1 MGEFTNNFD
10 TPQNYW
16 VFKVS
21 DGHTFCCFL
30 LKHEFEFLKNTTA
43 PNLHAT
49 TMTGIWDKLTNKI
62 YDINM
67 FSLLHL
73 GASRFN
79 HNPKGIIAEHEIP
92 LIKDEGFT
100 GKKLDSQDK
109 DGPIL
114 ILGLHAPALFF
125 SALRTL
131 KE

>member
-1 MGEFTNNFD
+1 
-10 TPQNYW
+10 
-16 VFKVS
+16 
-21 DGHTFCCFL
+21 
-30 LKHEFEFLKNTTA
+30 LKQEFEFLKNTTA

-67 FSLLHL
+67 FSMLNL
-73 GASRFN
+73 GARHLSYKAN
-79 HNPKGIIAEHEIP
+79 GEIANREMP
-92 LIKDEGFT
+92 LILNSGFT
-100 GKKLDSQDK
+100 GKKLDSSDE
-109 DGPIL
+109 DENRPIL